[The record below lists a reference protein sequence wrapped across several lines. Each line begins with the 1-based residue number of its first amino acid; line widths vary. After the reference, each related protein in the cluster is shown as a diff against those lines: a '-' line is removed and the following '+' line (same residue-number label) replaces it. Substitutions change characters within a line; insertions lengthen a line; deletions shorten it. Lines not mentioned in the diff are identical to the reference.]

1 MSSLNN
7 LESKRTYNS
16 TLHSTLFCFS
26 SGPKMS
32 ETFESVQMKS
42 LQEDSKRSSKT
53 SEEEAV
59 NAKATG
65 DDIK

>member
-7 LESKRTYNS
+7 LESKRTYD
-16 TLHSTLFCFS
+16 STLFLFS

-32 ETFESVQMKS
+32 ETFESVQMNS
-42 LQEDSKRSSKT
+42 LQEDSQRNSKT

>member
-16 TLHSTLFCFS
+16 TLVHYFVFLQDSKCWGHL
-26 SGPKMS
+26 K
-32 ETFESVQMKS
+32 VQMNS
-42 LQEDSKRSSKT
+42 LQEDSQPSSKT

>member
-1 MSSLNN
+1 
-7 LESKRTYNS
+7 
-16 TLHSTLFCFS
+16 
-26 SGPKMS
+26 MS
-32 ETFESVQMKS
+32 ETFESVQMNS
-42 LQEDSKRSSKT
+42 LQEDSKRNSKT

>member
-1 MSSLNN
+1 
-7 LESKRTYNS
+7 
-16 TLHSTLFCFS
+16 
-26 SGPKMS
+26 MS
-32 ETFESVQMKS
+32 ETFESVQMNS
-42 LQEDSKRSSKT
+42 LQEDSQRNSKT

>member
-1 MSSLNN
+1 MNSQNN
-7 LESKRTYNS
+7 LQSKRAYD
-16 TLHSTLFCFS
+16 STLFLFS

-32 ETFESVQMKS
+32 ETFESVQMNS
-42 LQEDSKRSSKT
+42 LQEDSQRNSKT